1 MVAAF
6 AKRGLTHK
14 AYGWRGIKT
23 KDKTYVISNGY
34 EPDAPQEELL
44 YDDSADPWQLSPRR
58 IPADCREE
66 EILSLRRRLKEYLDS
81 LDDPFLWRERGENV

>member
-23 KDKTYVISNGY
+23 KDWTYVISNGY
-34 EPDAPQEELL
+34 EPDALQEELF
-44 YDDSADPWQLSPRR
+44 YDDAADPWQLSPRQ

-66 EILSLRRRLKEYLDS
+66 GIVALRRRLKQYLDS
-81 LDDPFLWRERGENV
+81 MDDPFLWKERGENV

>member
-14 AYGWRGIKT
+14 AYGWRGIKA
-23 KDKTYVISNGY
+23 KDNTYVISNGY

-44 YDDSADPWQLSPRR
+44 
-58 IPADCREE
+58 
-66 EILSLRRRLKEYLDS
+66 LR
-81 LDDPFLWRERGENV
+81 